1 MKTPIKLPLKTA
13 LKHFTS
19 ERNLEMAFILRSGRW
34 FVLVIIFI
42 CMSVVVSAQSTDE
55 ATDEAQN
62 GDTLLYLDASAP
74 LEVRVEDLLGRM
86 TLEEK
91 VGQMTQIE
99 KNSLESGDVTD
110 YFLGS
115 VLSGGGGYPHPN
127 TAEAWAEMVDGFQE
141 EALATRLAIPL
152 IYGVDAVHGHNN
164 IYGAVIFPH
173 NIGLGATGNADLV
186 EQIGRATAENTLA
199 TGIYWNFA
207 PVLAVVQ
214 DYRWGRTYEA
224 YSDNP
229 ELVTRLGTA
238 FLLGLQGE
246 QLGSEDSV
254 LATPKHFIGD
264 GGAVFG
270 TSTTGNYLIDQ
281 GQTLDD
287 ETMLREV
294 YLPPYI
300 DAIQNGAMSIMVSF
314 SSWGDLKMHAHEDL
328 LTGVLKE
335 ELGFEGYI
343 ISDWGGIDQISTD
356 YYDAVVTA
364 LNAGVDMNMVP
375 YDAPRF
381 INTLLDAV
389 EAGDVAAERID
400 DAVRRIL
407 RVKFMMGLFENP
419 FSNPD
424 LLSTVGSDEQR
435 ELARQAVQESLVL
448 LQNNERTLPIARNT
462 PLIFVAGTGADD
474 LGMQS
479 GGWTIEWQGLLG
491 NITVG
496 TTILDGIEAVVDD
509 PEQVVYDRFGKFR
522 NRTDEAGN
530 DLIADVGIVVVGEV
544 PYAEGVGDRAD
555 LQLSQGDKDL
565 IERVRSRVDRLVVVL
580 LSGRPMTITD
590 QLAQSDAFV
599 AAWLPGTEG
608 QGVADVLF
616 GDVDFTG
623 KLSFRWQRTDN
634 QLPILYGAEDEGC
647 DAPLFPFGYG
657 LTLESSADDQ
667 IDSPAECE

>member
-1 MKTPIKLPLKTA
+1 MV
-13 LKHFTS
+13 
-19 ERNLEMAFILRSGRW
+19 FILKQGRW
-34 FVLVIIFI
+34 LFLILTFI
-42 CMSVVVSAQSTDE
+42 CITVSVSAQSTEEPGTE
-55 ATDEAQN
+55 AP
-62 GDTLLYLDASAP
+62 LYLDTSAP
-74 LEVRVEDLLGRM
+74 IEDRVDDLLSRM

-91 VGQMTQIE
+91 VGQMTQVE
-99 KNSLESGDVTD
+99 KNSLQERDVTE

-115 VLSGGGGYPHPN
+115 VLSGGGGYPRPN
-127 TAEAWAEMVDGFQE
+127 TPEAWAEMVDGFQE

-173 NIGLGATGNADLV
+173 NIGLGATRNPELV
-186 EQIGRATAENTLA
+186 EQIARATAENTIA

-224 YSDNP
+224 YSDNS
-229 ELVTRLGTA
+229 ELVTTLGTA
-238 FLLGLQGE
+238 YLLGLQGE
-246 QLGSEDSV
+246 ELGRKNSV

-270 TSTTGNYLIDQ
+270 TSTTGSYLIDQ
-281 GQTLDD
+281 GKTVED
-287 ETMLREV
+287 ETMLREI

-300 DAIQNGAMSIMVSF
+300 DAIENGAMSIMASF
-314 SSWGDLKMHAHEDL
+314 SSWGDIKMHAREDL

-335 ELGFEGYI
+335 ELGFEGFI
-343 ISDWGGIDQISTD
+343 ISDWAGVDQISTD
-356 YYDAVVTA
+356 YYEAVVTA
-364 LNAGVDMNMVP
+364 INAGVDMNMVP
-375 YDAPRF
+375 YDGPRF
-381 INTLLDAV
+381 INTLLEAV
-389 EAGDVAAERID
+389 EAGDVSEERID

-407 RVKFMMGLFENP
+407 RVKFMLGLFEQP
-419 FSNPD
+419 FSDPE
-424 LLSTVGSDEQR
+424 LLSTFGSEDQR
-435 ELARQAVQESLVL
+435 ELGRQAVQESLVL
-448 LQNNERTLPIARNT
+448 LQNNEQTLPLAKDA

-479 GGWTIEWQGLLG
+479 GGWTIEWQGVLG

-496 TTILDGIEAVVDD
+496 TTILDGIRATVDD
-509 PEQVVYDRFGKFR
+509 PEQVVYDRFGNFR
-522 NRTDEAGN
+522 NRTDAQGN
-530 DLIADVGIVVVGEV
+530 NLIADVGIVVVGET
-544 PYAEGVGDRAD
+544 PYAEGVGDRES
-555 LQLSQGDKDL
+555 LQLSQGDQDL
-565 IERVRSRVDRLVVVL
+565 IERMRARSERLVVIL

-623 KLSFRWQRTDN
+623 KLPFRWQRTDE
-634 QLPILYGAEDEGC
+634 QLPLLYGEDGTGC

-657 LTLESSADDQ
+657 LTFESSAEEQ
-667 IDSPAECE
+667 INPPSDCE